1 MLIIETVKNKT
12 DLENQLFNI
21 ISKYAYKY
29 IYRIYN
35 KQIEE
40 NGISKSLYVDFQLKL
55 LKIAEWSDSI
65 IEKEYNKFLKW
76 CKKKH
81 NFKESNINKLLENII
96 ILYTKALVNKSN
108 IYIESIL
115 ENYEFPKFNVF
126 YYKYLKKVARFFY
139 ENPKLI
145 NDGIPSHTKKN
156 MISLINDNLPM
167 KQIINIIEYSNK
179 DKLCKESKQISD
191 IITET
196 DSLDHNVDCNE
207 SIFTNYKIKNKN
219 TEIKK
224 NLIVNKSDSISEH
237 STLSLKYVSSED
249 FQNEYFNENE
259 CNLQENKLTDKF
271 EKLSDKDGDN
281 IVKHINVPKYKK
293 TPFFYNKKKINEINE
308 NFFDN

>member
-21 ISKYAYKY
+21 ISKYTYKY

-237 STLSLKYVSSED
+237 STLSLKYVSSDD

-259 CNLQENKLTDKF
+259 CNLQENKLADTL
-271 EKLSDKDGDN
+271 EKLSDKEGGN

-293 TPFFYNKKKINEINE
+293 NPFFYNKKKINEINE